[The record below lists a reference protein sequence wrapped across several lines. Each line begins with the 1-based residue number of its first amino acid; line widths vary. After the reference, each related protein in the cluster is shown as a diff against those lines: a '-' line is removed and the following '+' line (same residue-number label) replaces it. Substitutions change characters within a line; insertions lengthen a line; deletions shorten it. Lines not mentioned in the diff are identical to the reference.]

1 VSAHLPNSE
10 TPTST
15 TERPRLRRLALIAF
29 AAALLAWAATIV
41 VQVLIAAAPQRLP
54 SPEYD
59 GPLGVLVFQT
69 AFFSFSLVGFL
80 LARRRPG
87 HAIGW
92 LLMGV
97 GLCWGVRGFLFDS
110 YLVWTTIVRP
120 GSLPGAA
127 IVGAL
132 SFPLWGPAVGL
143 MGTLLIL
150 LFPDGRPPSTRWRP
164 LAWISGF
171 CVVALYLTD
180 LFMPGPVQQ
189 APVADLRN
197 PLGLAALQPFTL
209 AFDFLVLLLGMCM
222 VGSAAGLVTRFRRS
236 AGVERLQLKWLALAG
251 VVVGCGYLLF
261 TLTSAYAALTH
272 AGPIPAWL
280 DVASSL
286 LILAFVL
293 IPLSIGAAVLR
304 HGLYGIDRLISRTVS
319 YLAITFTLLVV
330 YVVLVTLVSQLTP
343 SGNSFAVATSTLAV
357 AALFQPLRRRV
368 QEHVDRRFNRS
379 RFDAERTLS
388 AYASRLRDQVDLDAV
403 SSDLLSVVHETLQPT
418 NAQLWLRGLGR

>member
-1 VSAHLPNSE
+1 VSGHSPHGE
-10 TPTST
+10 TSTST
-15 TERPRLRRLALIAF
+15 TEHSRLRRLAFLAF
-29 AAALLAWAATIV
+29 AVALLAWAATIIM
-41 VQVLIAAAPQRLP
+41 QVLIAAAPQRLLA
-54 SPEYD
+54 PEYD
-59 GPLGVLVFQT
+59 GPVSVLVFQT

-87 HAIGW
+87 NAIGW

-120 GSLPGAA
+120 ESLPGAA
-127 IVGAL
+127 VVGAL

-150 LFPDGRPPSTRWRP
+150 LFPDGRVPSTRWRP
-164 LAWISGF
+164 LAWISGS
-171 CVVALYLTD
+171 CVIALYLTD

-189 APVADLRN
+189 APVADLQN
-197 PLGLAALQPFTL
+197 PFGLTVLEPFVQ
-209 AFDFLVLLLGMCM
+209 AFDVLVLLLGVCM
-222 VGSAAGLVTRFRRS
+222 VGSAAGLVSRFHRS
-236 AGVERLQLKWLALAG
+236 VGIERLQLKWLALAG

-261 TLTSAYAALTH
+261 TLASAYAALTH
-272 AGPIPAWL
+272 AGPIPSWL

-343 SGNSFAVATSTLAV
+343 NGNSLAVATSTLAV

-368 QEHVDRRFNRS
+368 QERVDRRFNRS
-379 RFDAERTLS
+379 RFDAERTLT

-403 SSDLLSVVHETLQPT
+403 SSDLLSVVRETLQPT
-418 NAQLWLRGLGR
+418 NAQLWLRSPGR